1 MATFVHPGVFL
12 RRTLFADAATC
23 AVVGALMSV
32 ASAPLQRLTG
42 LPAWLLVAAGLALL
56 PYGALLAW
64 TASRGTVP
72 HAAVWAAICL
82 NITWAAD
89 CALLPA
95 FGFDPTLYG
104 VAFLAAQV
112 LTVSVF
118 AALEF
123 TGLRGASAKK
133 SANAIAHGVE
143 VGGKPFA

>member
-42 LPAWLLVAAGLALL
+42 LPAWLFVAAGLALL
-56 PYGALLAW
+56 P
-64 TASRGTVP
+64 
-72 HAAVWAAICL
+72 
-82 NITWAAD
+82 
-89 CALLPA
+89 
-95 FGFDPTLYG
+95 
-104 VAFLAAQV
+104 FLAAQV

-123 TGLRGASAKK
+123 TGLRGASAK
-133 SANAIAHGVE
+133 N
-143 VGGKPFA
+143 PPMR